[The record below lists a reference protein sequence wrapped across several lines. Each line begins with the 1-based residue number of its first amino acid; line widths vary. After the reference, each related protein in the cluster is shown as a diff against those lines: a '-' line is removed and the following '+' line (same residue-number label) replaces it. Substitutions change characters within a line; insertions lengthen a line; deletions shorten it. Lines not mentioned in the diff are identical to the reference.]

1 MRKGKKWKLKRKRYI
16 RVTVTLT
23 PNQVKKLKRMM
34 QRRQM
39 YMSEIIRE
47 AVEMYLNFSE
57 AMEEGMKR
65 AEEVE
70 FEEERDDAYEFYRE
84 LAEEIRQYREK
95 GYSWYAIAKVIEREH
110 GLSFSPE
117 EVKEILKTFG

>member
-16 RVTVTLT
+16 RATITLT

-65 AEEVE
+65 DEEVE
-70 FEEERDDAYEFYRE
+70 FDEERDDAYEFYRE
-84 LAEEIRQYREK
+84 LAEEIRQYKEK

-117 EVKEILKTFG
+117 EVKEILETFG